1 VDFNCNMKTSRL
13 SILVWVIVVVAID
26 ASQAVNGTSNSGC
39 FENNVDFR
47 SNDLPNGA
55 VHGISTAEDC
65 AKECRKRI
73 KCKFFTYRKIGK
85 VCWLKRS
92 DSGRESAGGHIS
104 GRKNCLQSSTLPG
117 SSIECADDTK
127 SSARIGGPDSCVVKP
142 HSEPWIARLVMSDA
156 FQLSQT
162 ILKMVVEY
170 RLYQKSQNVFAMSK
184 LLKDFDD
191 EIDNWVAYFVVQQR
205 EEAKSML
212 ISIRYNL
219 GANNPSLQ
227 GMINRLL
234 STPTVEFASK
244 SVYNVDGHN
253 CGGSL
258 ISKRHVLTAAH
269 CVCTS
274 REMNGYF
281 TGNITGCNLWK
292 QLAVVLGDHDV
303 ERKDG
308 EKVFR
313 INNTS
318 VYEQLAGNVSGQN
331 LEKLEAIS
339 NDFAIIHLEKEVSFD
354 KNIDSIQLPNEGAKC
369 PSGKMPFVASGWGKD
384 RPKHQN
390 IPMELVPTTRY
401 LQAVKQECFDVSK
414 CTSFKDEPDL
424 AWCVG
429 DSRNLQN
436 GPCEGD
442 SGGPLT
448 ATENGITTLYGVLST
463 GAASEMSLICRKTI
477 STYGRIS
484 EPRILNWIK
493 SII

>member
-1 VDFNCNMKTSRL
+1 VEFNCNMKTSRL
-13 SILVWVIVVVAID
+13 SILVLVIVAVAID
-26 ASQAVNGTSNSGC
+26 ASQA
-39 FENNVDFR
+39 
-47 SNDLPNGA
+47 
-55 VHGISTAEDC
+55 
-65 AKECRKRI
+65 
-73 KCKFFTYRKIGK
+73 
-85 VCWLKRS
+85 
-92 DSGRESAGGHIS
+92 
-104 GRKNCLQSSTLPG
+104 G
-117 SSIECADDTK
+117 SPIECADDTK

-142 HSEPWIARLVMSDA
+142 HSEPWMARLVMSDA

-162 ILKMVVEY
+162 ILKMVTEY

-219 GANNPSLQ
+219 GANNPTLQ

-313 INNTS
+313 ISDTS
-318 VYEQLAGNVSGQN
+318 VYEKLAGNN
-331 LEKLEAIS
+331 LLGFIS
-339 NDFAIIHLEKEVSFD
+339 NDFAIIHLQKEVSFD
-354 KNIDSIQLPNEGAKC
+354 KKINSIPLPKEGAEC
-369 PSGKMPFVASGWGKD
+369 PSGKMPFVVSGWGKD
-384 RPKHQN
+384 RPKHPN
-390 IPMELVPTTRY
+390 VPMDLVPSTRY
-401 LQAVKQECFDVSK
+401 LQAVKQECLDLRNDFKEVCK
-414 CTSFKDEPDL
+414 RNFKDDPDL
-424 AWCVG
+424 VWCIG
-429 DSRNLQN
+429 DSNNLQN
-436 GPCEGD
+436 GQCKGD

-448 ATENGITTLYGVLST
+448 GTVNGITTLYGVSSMVL
-463 GAASEMSLICRKTI
+463 ASNTNMLCHNGFAL
-477 STYGRIS
+477 YGRVS
-484 EPRILNWIK
+484 EPRILKWIK
-493 SII
+493 STI